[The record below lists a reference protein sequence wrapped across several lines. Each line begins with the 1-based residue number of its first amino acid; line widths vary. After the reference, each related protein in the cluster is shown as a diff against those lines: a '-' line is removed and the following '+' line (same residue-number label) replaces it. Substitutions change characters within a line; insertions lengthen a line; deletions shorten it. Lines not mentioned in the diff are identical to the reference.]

1 MNIAEWSLRKSLITW
16 VMIVL
21 FLVVGWSSYQQLSRL
36 EDPEFTIKDAVI
48 MTPYPGASA
57 AEVEEEVT
65 NVIEKAAQQMGQIKR
80 VESRS
85 SRGLSSVKVTMQ
97 DKYDKNSLPQVWD
110 ELRRKVNDAQRSLPP
125 GAGPSLVN
133 DDFGDVYGIFL
144 AITGEG
150 YSYKEIYEYAKILQR
165 ELLAA
170 KDVKRVVLYGVQN
183 EVIFIK
189 MRREK
194 MSQLGISPQDIYT
207 KLKSKNLAANSGN
220 LLLGEEF
227 IPISPTGEFKSEQEF
242 GDLLI
247 TSRSPK
253 SNSLVYLRDVAEIQR
268 AYQDPP
274 ANMLRFDGKPAI
286 GLAISTV
293 QGGNVMIMS
302 DSLDQRLKELEALR
316 PVGMELNIISHQAQ
330 SVAVSLTGFVK
341 NLIAAVAIVVGV
353 LLLFMGLRSGLILG
367 VVLMVTIMGTFVFMQ
382 ANHITL
388 ERISLGALI
397 IALGM
402 LVDCA
407 IVVTDGMRMQMAQG
421 KSGFDA
427 AKDIV
432 GQTALPM
439 LGGTAVAIVAFAA
452 IGTSQDSTGEYCR
465 TLFSVILYSL
475 TLSWLTA
482 VTCTPLLCAT
492 FLKVTP
498 PSTTD
503 ASDDPYAK
511 GFYRL
516 YSNFL
521 SGCIRFRWVVVAVVI
536 ALFISALMGFGYVKN
551 SFFPDSTR
559 PQFYVDI
566 WFPEGTDI
574 RETER
579 QFKVAEAALKKDEG
593 VTHLT
598 SMIGGNQ
605 VRFLLTYTPE
615 SNYYSFGQIL
625 VDVDDFTRIKTL
637 APQVQK
643 QLETL
648 FPSAII
654 NVRLFVLG
662 PSTGGKIQLRIYGPD
677 DEQLR
682 ILAGKAETILLS
694 NPDAK
699 AIRNETRE
707 KIKVVRPQ
715 MAESQARRAGIDR
728 PELSEAL
735 ESAFQGTRVG
745 IYRERDELIPV
756 LARAPVSERGDL
768 DSFDGIQIWS
778 PAAQSMI
785 PMGQVVSGFATEF
798 EDAYVWRNDRRK
810 MIRIHA
816 DPREGLPSALFGEV
830 KGKIEQALNVDVAA
844 VLGRDVAA
852 SAFNARTLR
861 VQDNDLWP
869 LKDMP
874 GYYMA
879 WGGEAEDSARANASL
894 ASSIPLFFGI
904 MVLIVLVLFN
914 SIKKTLVI
922 WLTVPLAIIGVTV
935 GLLVFH
941 QPFGFMALLGLMSL
955 SGMSIKASIVLVD
968 EIGVQIAQGKT
979 PYQAVMIAGVSRL
992 IPVTMSSGTTMLGMI
1007 PLFGDA
1013 FFVSMA
1019 VTIVFGLGFATVL
1032 ILIVVPVLYSIF
1044 FGIHKD
1050 KPNNS
1055 AGEKP
1060 GILHKQT
1067 GSVE

>member
-1 MNIAEWSLRKSLITW
+1 MNLAEWSIRKSLITW
-16 VMIVL
+16 VMTIL
-21 FLVVGWSSYQQLSRL
+21 FLVVGWSSYRQLSRL
-36 EDPEFTIKDAVI
+36 EDPEFTIKEAVI
-48 MTPYPGASA
+48 VTPYPGASA
-57 AEVEEEVT
+57 EEVEEEVT
-65 NVIEKAAQQMGQIKR
+65 NIIEKAAQEMGQLKR

-97 DKYDKNSLPQVWD
+97 DKYDKNTLPQVWD
-110 ELRRKVNDAQRSLPP
+110 ELRRKVNDAQRRLPP
-125 GAGPSLVN
+125 GAGPSVVN
-133 DDFGDVYGIFL
+133 DDFGDVYGIYL
-144 AITGEG
+144 AITGDG
-150 YSYKEIYEYAKILQR
+150 YSYKEIYEYAKVLQR

-170 KDVKRVVLYGVQN
+170 KDVKRIVLYGVQN
-183 EVIFIK
+183 EAIYIK

-194 MSQLGISPQDIYT
+194 MAQLGISPQNIYAT
-207 KLKSKNLAANSGN
+207 LKSKNIATSSGN
-220 LLLGEEF
+220 LLLGEEY
-227 IPISPTGEFKSEQEF
+227 IPISPTGEFRSEQEF

-247 TSRSPK
+247 TSPSQK
-253 SNSLVYLRDVAEIQR
+253 STSLVYLRDVAEIKR
-268 AYQDPP
+268 DYQDPP
-274 ANMLRFDGKPAI
+274 SNLLRFDGKPAI
-286 GLAISTV
+286 GLGISTI
-293 QGGNVMIMS
+293 QGGNVIVMS
-302 DSLDQRLKELEALR
+302 DSLDQRLKDLEAQR

-330 SVAVSLTGFVK
+330 SVRTSLTGFLI
-341 NLIAAVAIVVGV
+341 NLAEAVAIVIGV
-353 LLLFMGLRSGLILG
+353 LLFFMGLRSGLILG
-367 VVLMVTIMGTFVFMQ
+367 VVLMVTIMGTFVFMKM
-382 ANHITL
+382 NNITL

-407 IVVTDGMRMQMAQG
+407 IVVTDGMRMQMAKG

-439 LGGTAVAIVAFAA
+439 LGGTIVAIVAFAA

-498 PSTTD
+498 EATD
-503 ASDDPYAK
+503 GTDDDPYAK
-511 GFYRL
+511 GFYGV
-516 YSNFL
+516 YSKFL
-521 SGCIRFRWVVVAVVI
+521 SLCIRFRWVVVAIVI
-536 ALFISALMGFGYVKN
+536 ALFISAIMGFSYVKN

-579 QFKVAEAALKKDEG
+579 QFKVAEARLKQNEG

-615 SNYYSFGQIL
+615 SNYLSFGQIL
-625 VDVDDFTRIKTL
+625 VDVDDHTRIKTL

-643 QLETL
+643 ELEEL
-648 FPSAII
+648 FPQAII

-677 DEQLR
+677 AEQLR
-682 ILAGKAETILLS
+682 ILGGKAETILLN

-699 AIRNETRE
+699 AVRNEWRE

-728 PELSEAL
+728 PELSQAL
-735 ESAFQGTRVG
+735 ESAFQGTRTGV
-745 IYRERDELIPV
+745 YRERDELIPV
-756 LARAPVSERGDL
+756 LARAPVSERADL
-768 DSFDGIQIWS
+768 DSLDSIQIWS

-785 PMGQVVSGFATEF
+785 PMGQIVSGFTTEF
-798 EDAYVWRNDRRK
+798 EDAYVWRFDRRK
-810 MIRIHA
+810 MIRLHA
-816 DPREGLPSALFGEV
+816 DPREVLPSQLFGQV
-830 KGKIEQALNVDVAA
+830 KAKIEQALNVDVAA
-844 VLGRDVAA
+844 VLGRDVDA
-852 SAFNARTLR
+852 SAFNASTLR

-869 LKDMP
+869 LKDKP

-894 ASSIPLFFGI
+894 ASSIPMFFGI

-935 GLLVFH
+935 GLLAFK

-955 SGMSIKASIVLVD
+955 SGMAIKASIVLVD
-968 EIGVQIAQGKT
+968 EIGVQIEQGKT
-979 PYQAVMIAGVSRL
+979 PYQAVLIAGVSRL

-1007 PLFGDA
+1007 PLFTDA

-1019 VTIVFGLGFATVL
+1019 VTIVFGLGFATLL

-1044 FGIHKD
+1044 FGVYEDGPKT
-1050 KPNNS
+1050 S
-1055 AGEKP
+1055 SGEKP
-1060 GILHKQT
+1060 GILHKQP

>member
-1 MNIAEWSLRKSLITW
+1 MNLAEWSIRKSLITW
-16 VMIVL
+16 VMTIL
-21 FLVVGWSSYQQLSRL
+21 FLVVGWSSYRQLSRL
-36 EDPEFTIKDAVI
+36 EDPEFTIKEAVI
-48 MTPYPGASA
+48 VTPYPGASA
-57 AEVEEEVT
+57 EEVEEEVT
-65 NVIEKAAQQMGQIKR
+65 NIIEKAAQQLGQLKR

-97 DKYDKNSLPQVWD
+97 DKYDKNTLPQVWD
-110 ELRRKVNDAQRSLPP
+110 ELRRKVNDAQRFLPP
-125 GAGPSLVN
+125 GAGPSVVN
-133 DDFGDVYGIFL
+133 DDFGDVYGIYL
-144 AITGEG
+144 AITGDG
-150 YSYKEIYEYAKILQR
+150 YSYKEIYEYAKVLQR

-170 KDVKRVVLYGVQN
+170 KDVKRIVLYGVQN
-183 EVIFIK
+183 EAIYIK

-194 MSQLGISPQDIYT
+194 MAQLGISPQNIYAA
-207 KLKSKNLAANSGN
+207 LKSKNIATSSGN
-220 LLLGEEF
+220 LLLGEEY
-227 IPISPTGEFKSEQEF
+227 IPISPTGEFRSEQEF

-247 TSRSPK
+247 TSPSPK
-253 SNSLVYLRDVAEIQR
+253 STSLVYLRDVAEIKR
-268 AYQDPP
+268 DYQDPP
-274 ANMLRFDGKPAI
+274 SNLLRFDGKPAI
-286 GLAISTV
+286 GLGISTI
-293 QGGNVMIMS
+293 QGGNVIVMS
-302 DSLDQRLKELEALR
+302 DSLDQRLKDLEAQR
-316 PVGMELNIISHQAQ
+316 PIGMELNIISHQAQ
-330 SVAVSLTGFVK
+330 SVRTSLTGFLI
-341 NLIAAVAIVVGV
+341 NLAEAVAIVIGV

-382 ANHITL
+382 MNNITL

-407 IVVTDGMRMQMAQG
+407 IVVTDGMRMQMAKG

-439 LGGTAVAIVAFAA
+439 LGGTIVAIVAFAA

-498 PSTTD
+498 EAANDTD
-503 ASDDPYAK
+503 DDPYAK
-511 GFYRL
+511 GFYGV
-516 YSNFL
+516 YSKFL
-521 SGCIRFRWVVVAVVI
+521 SLCIRFRWVVVAVVI
-536 ALFISALMGFGYVKN
+536 ALFISAIMGFSYVKN

-579 QFKVAEAALKKDEG
+579 QFKVAEAKLKQNEG

-605 VRFLLTYTPE
+605 IRFLLTYTPE
-615 SNYYSFGQIL
+615 SNYLSFGQIL
-625 VDVDDFTRIKTL
+625 VDVDDHTRIKTL

-643 QLETL
+643 ELEEL
-648 FPSAII
+648 FPGAIT

-677 DEQLR
+677 AEQLR
-682 ILAGKAETILLS
+682 ILGGKAETILLN

-699 AIRNETRE
+699 AVRNEWRE

-728 PELSEAL
+728 PELSQAL
-735 ESAFQGTRVG
+735 ESAFQGTRTG

-756 LARAPVSERGDL
+756 LARAPVSERADL
-768 DSFDGIQIWS
+768 DSLDAIQIWS

-785 PMGQVVSGFATEF
+785 PMGQIVSGFTTEF
-798 EDAYVWRNDRRK
+798 EDAYVWRFDRRK
-810 MIRIHA
+810 MIRLHA
-816 DPREGLPSALFGEV
+816 DPRDVLPSQLFGQV
-830 KGKIEQALNVDVAA
+830 KAKIEQALNVDVAA
-844 VLGRDVAA
+844 VLGHEVDA
-852 SAFNARTLR
+852 SAFNASTLR

-869 LKDMP
+869 LKDKP

-894 ASSIPLFFGI
+894 ASSIPMFFGI

-935 GLLVFH
+935 GLLAFK

-955 SGMSIKASIVLVD
+955 SGMAIKASIVLVD
-968 EIGVQIAQGKT
+968 EIGAQIEQGKT
-979 PYQAVMIAGVSRL
+979 PYQAVLIAGVSRL

-1007 PLFGDA
+1007 PLFTDA
-1013 FFVSMA
+1013 FFVAMA
-1019 VTIVFGLGFATVL
+1019 VTIVFGLGFATLL

-1044 FGIHKD
+1044 YGIYEDEPK
-1050 KPNNS
+1050 NS
-1055 AGEKP
+1055 GGEKP
-1060 GILHKQT
+1060 GILHKQS
-1067 GSVE
+1067 GLVE

>member
-1 MNIAEWSLRKSLITW
+1 MNLAEWSIRKSLVTW
-16 VMIVL
+16 VITIL
-21 FLVVGWSSYQQLSRL
+21 FLVVGWSSFQQLSRL
-36 EDPEFTIKDAVI
+36 EDPEFTIKDAI
-48 MTPYPGASA
+48 ITTPYPGASA
-57 AEVEEEVT
+57 EEVEEEVT
-65 NVIEKAAQQMGQIKR
+65 NVIEQAAQQLGQIKR

-85 SRGLSSVKVTMQ
+85 SRGLSWVRVTMQ
-97 DKYDKNSLPQVWD
+97 DKYDKNGLPQVWD
-110 ELRRKVNDAQRSLPP
+110 ELRRKVNDAQRRLPP

-133 DDFGDVYGIFL
+133 DDFGDVFGIYY

-150 YSYKEIYEYAKILQR
+150 YSYKEIYEYAKLLQR
-165 ELLAA
+165 ELLVA
-170 KDVKRVVLYGVQN
+170 KDVKRIALYGVQN
-183 EVIFIK
+183 EAIYIK

-194 MSQLGISPQDIYT
+194 MAQLGISPQNIFDA
-207 KLKSKNLAANSGN
+207 LRAKNIAASSGN
-220 LLLGEEF
+220 LTLGEEF
-227 IPISPTGEFKSEQEF
+227 IPISPTGEFRSEQEF

-247 TSRSPK
+247 SSHSPK
-253 SNSLVYLRDVAEIQR
+253 SNSLVYLRDVAEIKR
-268 AYQDPP
+268 DYQEPP
-274 ANMLRFDGKPAI
+274 ATLLRFDGKPAI

-293 QGGNVMIMS
+293 EGGNVIVMS
-302 DSLDQRLKELEALR
+302 DSLDQRMKMLEAQR
-316 PVGMELNIISHQAQ
+316 PIGMELNIISHQAE
-330 SVAVSLTGFVK
+330 SVTTSLNGFIM
-341 NLIAAVAIVVGV
+341 NLIEAVAIVVGV

-367 VVLMVTIMGTFVFMQ
+367 VVLMVTIMGTFIFMQ
-382 ANHITL
+382 IYNVTL

-465 TLFSVILYSL
+465 TLFSVILFSL

-498 PSTTD
+498 PSKTD
-503 ASDDPYAK
+503 AVDDPYSK
-511 GFYRL
+511 GFYRV

-521 SGCIRFRWVVVAVVI
+521 SGCIRFRWIVI
-536 ALFISALMGFGYVKN
+536 AITVAIFVSALMAFGYVKN

-559 PQFYVDI
+559 PQFYAEL

-579 QFKVAEAALKKDEG
+579 QFKLAEDALKKHEG

-598 SMIGGNQ
+598 TMIGGNQ
-605 VRFLLTYTPE
+605 VRFLLTYSPE
-615 SNYYSFGQIL
+615 SNYRSFGQIM
-625 VDVDDFTRIKTL
+625 VDVDDFSRIETL

-643 QLETL
+643 EFEEM
-648 FPSAII
+648 FPGAIV
-654 NVRLFVLG
+654 NMRLFVLG
-662 PSTGGKIQLRIYGPD
+662 PSTGGRIQLRIFGPD
-677 DEQLR
+677 AEQLR
-682 ILAGKAETILLS
+682 ILAGKAETILLN
-694 NPDAK
+694 NPK
-699 AIRNETRE
+699 AMAVRNEWRE

-715 MAESQARRAGIDR
+715 MAITQARRAGIDR
-728 PELSEAL
+728 PELSQAL
-735 ESAFQGTRVG
+735 ESAFQGSRVG
-745 IYRERDELIPV
+745 VYRERDELIPV
-756 LARAPVSERGDL
+756 LARAPMSERDDL
-768 DSFDGIQIWS
+768 DSLDGIQIWS

-785 PMGQVVSGFATEF
+785 PMGQIVSGFATEF
-798 EDAYVWRNDRRK
+798 EDPYVWRADRRK
-810 MIRIHA
+810 MIRLHA
-816 DPREGLPSALFGEV
+816 DPREGLPSELFGEV
-830 KGKIEQALNVDVAA
+830 KAEIEQALNVDVAA
-844 VLGRDVAA
+844 VLGHDVAA
-852 SAFNARTLR
+852 SAFNAGTLR

-879 WGGEAEDSARANASL
+879 WGGEAEDSARAIGSL
-894 ASSIPLFFGI
+894 ASSIPMFFGI

-922 WLTVPLAIIGVTV
+922 WLTVPLAIIGVTA
-935 GLLVFH
+935 GLLAFN

-955 SGMSIKASIVLVD
+955 SGMAIKASIVLID
-968 EIGVQIAQGKT
+968 EIDVQLGLGKT
-979 PYQAVMIAGVSRL
+979 PYQAVLVAGASRL
-992 IPVTMSSGTTMLGMI
+992 MPVAMSSGTTMLGLI
-1007 PLFGDA
+1007 PLFTDA

-1019 VTIVFGLGFATVL
+1019 VTIVFGLGFATLL

-1044 FGIHKD
+1044 FGVHEDGPK
-1050 KPNNS
+1050 S
-1055 AGEKP
+1055 SSGEKP
-1060 GILHKQT
+1060 GISLEQT

>member
-1 MNIAEWSLRKSLITW
+1 MNLAEWSIRKSLITW
-16 VMIVL
+16 VMTIL

-48 MTPYPGASA
+48 TTPYPGASA

-65 NVIEKAAQQMGQIKR
+65 NLIEKAAQQMGQLKR

-85 SRGLSSVKVTMQ
+85 SRGLSWVKVSMQ

-110 ELRRKVNDAQRSLPP
+110 ELRRKINDAQRFLPP

-150 YSYKEIYEYAKILQR
+150 YSYKEIYEYAKLLQR
-165 ELLAA
+165 ELLKAS
-170 KDVKRVVLYGVQN
+170 DVKRIVLYGDQKEAVYV
-183 EVIFIK
+183 E

-194 MSQLGISPQDIYT
+194 MAQLGISPQDIYSA
-207 KLKSKNLAANSGN
+207 LKSKNIATNAGN
-220 LLLGEEF
+220 LLLGEEY
-227 IPISPTGEFKSEQEF
+227 IPISPTGEFKSEQDF

-247 TSRSPK
+247 RSSNTK
-253 SNSLVYLRDVAEIQR
+253 SDSLIYLRDVAEIKR
-268 AYQDPP
+268 GYQDPP
-274 ANMLRFDGKPAI
+274 VTLLRYDGKTAI
-286 GLAISTV
+286 GLAISTI
-293 QGGNVMIMS
+293 QGGNVTVMS
-302 DSLDQRLKELEALR
+302 DSLDQRFKELETLR
-316 PVGMELNIISHQAQ
+316 PIGMELNIISHQAQ
-330 SVAVSLTGFVK
+330 SVKTSLTGFLI
-341 NLIAAVAIVVGV
+341 NLAEAVAIVVGV

-367 VVLMVTIMGTFVFMQ
+367 VVLMVTIMGTFIFMQ
-382 ANHITL
+382 INNITL

-402 LVDCA
+402 LVDCT

-439 LGGTAVAIVAFAA
+439 LGGTIVAITAFAA

-498 PSTTD
+498 GTVNN
-503 ASDDPYAK
+503 ANDDPYAK

-521 SGCIRFRWVVVAVVI
+521 AGCIRFRWVVMAVAI
-536 ALFISALMGFGYVKN
+536 ALFISALLGFGYIKN

-574 RETER
+574 RETRR
-579 QFKVAEAALKKDEG
+579 QFKIAEAALKKHEG

-598 SMIGGNQ
+598 STIGGNQ

-615 SNYYSFGQIL
+615 SNYPSYGQIL
-625 VDVDDFTRIKTL
+625 VDVDDYTRIKTL
-637 APQVQK
+637 APEVQK
-643 QLETL
+643 ELEAL
-648 FPSAII
+648 FPGAIS
-654 NVRLFVLG
+654 NMRLFVLG

-677 DEQLR
+677 AEQLR
-682 ILAGKAETILLS
+682 ILNNKAETILL
-694 NPDAK
+694 NDPNAR
-699 AIRNETRE
+699 AVRNEWRE

-715 MAESQARRAGIDR
+715 MAETQARRAGIDR
-728 PELSEAL
+728 PELAQAL
-735 ESAFQGTRVG
+735 ESAFQGTKVG

-756 LARAPVSERGDL
+756 LARAPTTERADL
-768 DSFDGIQIWS
+768 DSLDGIQIWS

-785 PMGQVVSGFATEF
+785 PMGQIVSGFATEF

-810 MIRIHA
+810 MIRLHA
-816 DPREGLPSALFGEV
+816 DPREGLASELFTQV
-830 KGKIEQALNVDVAA
+830 KAKIEQALNVDVAG
-844 VLGRDVAA
+844 VLGHELGDAPFDA
-852 SAFNARTLR
+852 KTLK

-869 LKDMP
+869 LKDKP

-894 ASSIPLFFGI
+894 ASSIPMFFGI

-914 SIKKTLVI
+914 SIKKMLVI
-922 WLTVPLAIIGVTV
+922 WLTVPLALIGVTV
-935 GLLVFH
+935 GLLVFK

-955 SGMSIKASIVLVD
+955 SGMAIKASIVLVD
-968 EIGVQIAQGKT
+968 EIGVQISQGKT
-979 PYQAVMIAGVSRL
+979 PYQAVLSAGVSRL

-1007 PLFGDA
+1007 PLFTDA
-1013 FFVSMA
+1013 FFISMA
-1019 VTIVFGLGFATVL
+1019 VTIVFGLGFATLL
-1032 ILIVVPVLYSIF
+1032 ILIVVPVLYSLF
-1044 FGIHKD
+1044 FNIHEDD
-1050 KPNNS
+1050 KNPDVVQS
-1055 AGEKP
+1055 
-1060 GILHKQT
+1060 QT